1 MFGITGLDSQASATP
16 LEMSVVLVGV
26 LLITPIFAPEQNR
39 DIRDVVESKYLDHEG
54 VYMIRA
60 VMAIVLTLIMVS
72 LFVVIMKFNGCDV
85 GLSHVLHTFSSS
97 LFLGGIGFMASG
109 LSDNLTVGYMSAML
123 YYALNLTGAGKY
135 LGAFCLFSMT
145 YKDVRWKPWLLASR
159 ALHRH
164 HLRCKRCHEKAE
176 MKLSKARTVVDNVE
190 RPGPFLNY
198 SSCKEVSEVSFLD
211 FPSSRLSAHRQC

>member
-1 MFGITGLDSQASATP
+1 MIKSTKCSEIAVAELRYNAIPHILLAILLLTLTPLVFGITGLDSQASATP

-39 DIRDVVESKYLDHEG
+39 DIRDVVESKYLDHDG

-145 YKDVRWKPWLLASR
+145 YKDVRWKPWLLAFGVLFIVITFVVR
-159 ALHRH
+159 GVM
-164 HLRCKRCHEKAE
+164 KR
-176 MKLSKARTVVDNVE
+176 R
-190 RPGPFLNY
+190 R
-198 SSCKEVSEVSFLD
+198 
-211 FPSSRLSAHRQC
+211 